1 MLGELGLTTKQ
12 QTMNHITLTNS
23 AIERIREIQQKDA
36 NHEKF
41 LRVSIS
47 GGGCSG
53 FQYIFELDE
62 KRLEG
67 DIKIAEENSKILA
80 ITDETSLPFLTGA
93 EIEFVRELGA
103 SYFKVN
109 NPNAKANC
117 GCGSSFSI

>member
-1 MLGELGLTTKQ
+1 MS
-12 QTMNHITLTNS
+12 ITLTNS
-23 AIERIREIQQKDA
+23 AIQRINEIQQKDQ
-36 NHEKF
+36 NHGKF

-53 FQYIFELDE
+53 FQYIFELDN
-62 KRLEG
+62 KNLEG
-67 DIKIAEENSKILA
+67 DIKIVEQNSQTLA
-80 ITDETSLPFLTGA
+80 ITDETSLPFLEGA
-93 EIEFVRELGA
+93 EIDFVKELGA

>member
-1 MLGELGLTTKQ
+1 MTS
-12 QTMNHITLTNS
+12 ITLTNT
-23 AIERIREIQQKDA
+23 ALERIREIQQKSE

-62 KRLEG
+62 KHLEG

-80 ITDETSLPFLTGA
+80 ITDETSLPFLTNA
-93 EIEFVRELGA
+93 EIDFVKELGA

-117 GCGSSFSI
+117 GCGSSFSV

>member
-1 MLGELGLTTKQ
+1 
-12 QTMNHITLTNS
+12 MNSITLSSS
-23 AIERIREIQQKDA
+23 ALERIQEIRKKDS
-36 NHEKF
+36 NQNKF

-53 FQYIFELDE
+53 FQYIFELDD
-62 KRLEG
+62 KNLEG
-67 DIKIAEENSKILA
+67 DIKISEENSTALA
-80 ITDETSLPFLTGA
+80 ITDETSLPFLNGA
-93 EIEFVRELGA
+93 EIDFVKELGA

>member
-1 MLGELGLTTKQ
+1 
-12 QTMNHITLTNS
+12 MNSVTLTNS
-23 AIERIREIQQKDA
+23 AIERIREIQQKEN

-53 FQYIFELDE
+53 FQYIFELDN
-62 KRLEG
+62 KNLEG
-67 DIKIAEENSKILA
+67 DIKIAEENSQIMA
-80 ITDETSLPFLTGA
+80 ITDETSLPFLNGA
-93 EIEFVRELGA
+93 EIEFVKELGS

-117 GCGSSFSI
+117 GCGSSFSV

>member
-1 MLGELGLTTKQ
+1 
-12 QTMNHITLTNS
+12 MNSVTLTNS
-23 AIERIREIQQKDA
+23 AIERIREIQKKES

-41 LRVSIS
+41 LRVSIA

-53 FQYIFELDE
+53 FQYIFELDD
-62 KRLEG
+62 KHLNN
-67 DIKIAEENSKILA
+67 DIKIAEAGSKTLA
-80 ITDETSLPFLTGA
+80 ITDETSLPFLNGA
-93 EIEFVRELGA
+93 EIEFVKELGA

>member
-1 MLGELGLTTKQ
+1 
-12 QTMNHITLTNS
+12 MNSVTLTNS
-23 AIERIREIQQKDA
+23 ALDRVREIKQKEA

-62 KRLEG
+62 KSLEG
-67 DIKIAEENSKILA
+67 DIKIAEENSQIIA
-80 ITDETSLPFLTGA
+80 VTDETSLPFLNGA
-93 EIEFVRELGA
+93 EIDFVKELGA

-117 GCGSSFSI
+117 GCGSSFSV

>member
-1 MLGELGLTTKQ
+1 MNNVNLTT
-12 QTMNHITLTNS
+12 S
-23 AIERIREIQQKDA
+23 ALERLNEIRSKEI

-53 FQYIFELDE
+53 FQYIFELDNQRRE
-62 KRLEG
+62 D
-67 DIKIAEENSKILA
+67 DIEIAKNNSEILA
-80 ITDETSLPFLTGA
+80 VTDSTSMPFLEGA
-93 EIEFVRELGA
+93 EIEFVKELGA

-109 NPNAKANC
+109 NPNAKASC

>member
-1 MLGELGLTTKQ
+1 
-12 QTMNHITLTNS
+12 MNSVTLTNS
-23 AIERIREIQQKDA
+23 ALDRVREIKQKEA

-62 KRLEG
+62 KSLEG
-67 DIKIAEENSKILA
+67 DIKIAEENSQILA
-80 ITDETSLPFLTGA
+80 ITDETSLPFLNGA
-93 EIEFVRELGA
+93 EIDFVKELGA

-117 GCGSSFSI
+117 GCGSSFSV

>member
-1 MLGELGLTTKQ
+1 
-12 QTMNHITLTNS
+12 MNSVTLSNS
-23 AIERIREIQQKDA
+23 ALERIQEIRKKDA
-36 NHEKF
+36 NQNKF

-53 FQYIFELDE
+53 FQYIFELDD
-62 KRLEG
+62 KNLEG
-67 DIKIAEENSKILA
+67 DIKISEENSTALA

-93 EIEFVRELGA
+93 EIDFVKELGA

>member
-1 MLGELGLTTKQ
+1 
-12 QTMNHITLTNS
+12 MNSVTLTNT
-23 AIERIREIQQKDA
+23 ALERIREIQQKA
-36 NHEKF
+36 ENHEKF

-62 KRLEG
+62 KRAEG

-80 ITDETSLPFLTGA
+80 ITDETSLPFLANA
-93 EIEFVRELGA
+93 EIDFVKELGA

-117 GCGSSFSI
+117 GCGSSFSV